1 MSEHVEQAKGLA
13 FTPKHFHHVSI
24 TITSPSFLS
33 TGCSFQSPA
42 LKKAMSLYCGVVSA
56 LPHAALL
63 QASKHLC
70 RPFRLP
76 PPRIPSWLP
85 SSLKGYCNP
94 FVMRQLSHE
103 SSSSLLL
110 HLLLLLSLS
119 LSLSLSLLFFSKK
132 WRDRSPSTVLTFVF
146 QILIACDCPLRLPL
160 RFLFF
165 FFFLYPK
172 KTLLI
177 SKD

>member
-110 HLLLLLSLS
+110 LLLLLLSLS
-119 LSLSLSLLFFSKK
+119 LSLLFSKK

-165 FFFLYPK
+165 FSSCIQK
-172 KTLLI
+172 KPF
-177 SKD
+177 